1 VNGSPTPSPIV
12 ANVILPA
19 KRGGVR
25 VASRLLRGRIDGNP
39 NPSAGEWP
47 SIRRLSLYRGGCRG
61 GAFSGRSV
69 MGRVKGKI
77 TKKLTSETPEVMV
90 KLSKQT
96 SPKFAHNAGA
106 ANKGVTWTYEF
117 WLTTDTKNRGTF
129 DLDMDIDKMKNLNE
143 NKQSE
148 RMNDDA
154 KEFLEEKYP
163 DYKVKLTS
171 V

>member
-1 VNGSPTPSPIV
+1 
-12 ANVILPA
+12 
-19 KRGGVR
+19 
-25 VASRLLRGRIDGNP
+25 
-39 NPSAGEWP
+39 
-47 SIRRLSLYRGGCRG
+47 
-61 GAFSGRSV
+61 

-77 TKKLTSETPEVMV
+77 TKKITVETPEVLV
-90 KLSKQT
+90 KLSKQS

-117 WLTTDTKNRGTF
+117 WLTSDTKNRGMF
-129 DLDMDIDKMKNLNE
+129 DLDIDIDKMKNLNE

-148 RMNDDA
+148 KMNDDA
-154 KEFLEEKYP
+154 IEFLEEKYP